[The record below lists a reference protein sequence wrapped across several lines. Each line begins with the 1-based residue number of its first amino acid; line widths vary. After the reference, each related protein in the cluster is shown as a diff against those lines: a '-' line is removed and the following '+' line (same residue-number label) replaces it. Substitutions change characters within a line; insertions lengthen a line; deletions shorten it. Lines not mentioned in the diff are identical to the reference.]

1 MKKNDLTPEESFT
14 IINKAISNFKM
25 NYKESAKIF
34 LLWGWILTLASFS
47 NFIILR
53 VLHSKE
59 AFELMGIYSLGNWAL
74 FIIAG
79 FTFMFFLLRKLNRER
94 KVYSHLDSYFNKL
107 WQVTAATFF
116 VGTFICIKM
125 GIMPPPVM
133 LLIAGLATTV
143 SGLFLKFKP
152 LVFGGVAFFIFSI
165 ATTFVNNEYIALLTS
180 AAIAC
185 GYLIPGYFLKSAKE

>member
-1 MKKNDLTPEESFT
+1 MKENDLTPEESFT

-25 NYKESAKIF
+25 NYRENAKIF
-34 LLWGWILTLASFS
+34 LLWGWILTAAGIS

-53 VLHSKE
+53 MLQSKE
-59 AFELMGIYSLGNWAL
+59 AYELMGPYSLGNWAL
-74 FIIAG
+74 FALVG
-79 FTFMFFLLRKLNRER
+79 FIFMFILLRKLNRKR

-116 VGTFICIKM
+116 VGTFICIRM
-125 GIMPPPVM
+125 GIIPPPIM

-143 SGLFLKFKP
+143 SGLFIRFKP
-152 LVFGGVAFFIFSI
+152 LVIGGISFFLFSM
-165 ATTFVNNEYIALLTS
+165 AATFVNNEYIALLTS